1 MNKMDWTQT
10 CITSIQAEA
19 NIISTPK
26 EKEKNTIISKK
37 DLSESQSKLEKQVI
51 KIVDQKLS
59 TSENHTSSE
68 TNINFDI
75 QEMIEAGWG
84 FGC

>member
-59 TSENHTSSE
+59 TSEINTSSE
-68 TNINFDI
+68 TTFDI
-75 QEMIEAGWG
+75 QEMKEAGWG